1 MNHLLKLTEINM
13 QLIEKLQEERN
24 KLWEDMKELNDR
36 EMNEERTLD
45 ATEKE
50 SWDKM
55 NDRMSEIDARVS
67 ELVDL
72 EEANKKAEENRSF
85 LEDST
90 TAPVI
95 EAKEEPMET
104 DADIIRSLASGERR
118 SHKFEKRDLTVGS
131 DGGLVP
137 QGFFDQLIAVI
148 DEFAVVRNVATVITT
163 AGGEDIKFPQITANP
178 TATLVT
184 EGSAIGESDPTTSS
198 QTLGAFKYA
207 YITQISSEMLADGG
221 VDIEG

>member
-90 TAPVI
+90 TSPVI
-95 EAKEEPMET
+95 EAKEEPIET
-104 DADIIRSLASGERR
+104 DADIIRSLANGERR
-118 SHKFEKRDLTVGS
+118 SHKFEKKE
-131 DGGLVP
+131 
-137 QGFFDQLIAVI
+137 I
-148 DEFAVVRNVATVITT
+148 
-163 AGGEDIKFPQITANP
+163 
-178 TATLVT
+178 
-184 EGSAIGESDPTTSS
+184 
-198 QTLGAFKYA
+198 
-207 YITQISSEMLADGG
+207 
-221 VDIEG
+221 